1 MGATNHTA
9 NYELPQWIGSDKPT
23 FLGDMN
29 DAFLKID
36 GQMKA
41 NANSAT
47 NAESAAGRAVSTAT
61 EASQNASQAL
71 QTANT
76 ASANASQ
83 ALDTANSASETA
95 NNANTTA
102 NAASSAATQAQGT
115 ANTAINMINNLKFPL
130 PTKIERFLPSNA
142 AGSVSV
148 SYNESLNMLSLYGFV
163 MSNNGVLFPSG
174 TKLFNIPGLPS
185 NPKNDVELFGISMNV
200 ESGRGSAFI
209 KTDGS
214 FTVQTDTNSG
224 VLFVGF
230 NVVLNCAGWFN

>member
-1 MGATNHTA
+1 MGATNHTT
-9 NYELPQWIGSDKPT
+9 NYVLPQWIGSDKPT

-47 NAESAAGRAVSTAT
+47 NAESVAGSAENTATAAGRTA
-61 EASQNASQAL
+61 AQAL
-71 QTANT
+71 DAANT
-76 ASANASQ
+76 ASTNASQ

-102 NAASSAATQAQGT
+102 NSASAAATQAQGA

-148 SYNESLNMLSLYGFV
+148 SYNEKLNMLSLYGYV
-163 MSNNGVLFPSG
+163 MSNNGAMFPSG

-185 NPKNDVELFGISMNV
+185 NPKNDVELFGLSMAV
-200 ESGRGSAFI
+200 ESGRGTAFI

-214 FTVQTDTNSG
+214 FSVQTDANSG